1 MRLRYY
7 EVEGLAQ
14 LAHEKIVF
22 RDDAPNLIIGPNEAG
37 KTHLMLGLCGMFFG
51 LESPDRMKPWN
62 GPTTMQGA
70 LDFEDE
76 HGNPVHLERDYTDD
90 TVTVQADGKQWTAKW
105 EGKPADTERFLSSL
119 DEWLGFREQS
129 IFTATTFIRQS
140 ELVTAEIKGVAPEI
154 KRLITGTMEAS
165 YDRVLKDLN
174 ETLDG
179 LRRPQGVRKES
190 RLERQ
195 QETLRQLEGQRRA
208 ARERQDRIFRLRQIR
223 GRLAT
228 DIQQKAVQEGR
239 LQEQLQVVGNLEGLE
254 TQQTRLRQQSQRLDG
269 QLESL
274 ERGQATL
281 QSATVERDRY
291 MAAAGATKN
300 ELYELDRNV
309 REAEAALERLSQPAV
324 PAKALRSRFLSKP
337 KEEPPLSDL
346 PPEELTEL
354 IWKAREARDTALR
367 QMNVASLPQALDL
380 RDRYDRA
387 DVEVVKAQAFLEALG
402 TETDVLAQREEVAR
416 ELSAVTE
423 QLDRLSS
430 SEIDSK
436 QIQNRDTFRK
446 TLISLQDALAVLR
459 NDAAEIDR
467 KLHLEGEGEED
478 ITQIER
484 ELERVQAE
492 VDETKELIAAHE
504 LAIGTLKDCVVGFQD
519 HYLDGV
525 MADASG
531 MFAELTDGRY
541 TRVYLRDGDLE
552 PLVDTADRSRIPSV
566 QLSRGA
572 REQLYFVLRVAL
584 ARTLAN
590 NRGLPMILDDPYV
603 NFDPQ
608 RLERTVAMLRTISQ
622 RTQIIFFT
630 ADPRYEEW
638 FEPVLRLG
646 DEPVEVEVIATEV
659 A

>member
-1 MRLRYY
+1 
-7 EVEGLAQ
+7 
-14 LAHEKIVF
+14 
-22 RDDAPNLIIGPNEAG
+22 
-37 KTHLMLGLCGMFFG
+37 
-51 LESPDRMKPWN
+51 
-62 GPTTMQGA
+62 
-70 LDFEDE
+70 
-76 HGNPVHLERDYTDD
+76 
-90 TVTVQADGKQWTAKW
+90 
-105 EGKPADTERFLSSL
+105 
-119 DEWLGFREQS
+119 
-129 IFTATTFIRQS
+129 
-140 ELVTAEIKGVAPEI
+140 VTAEIKGVAPEI

-179 LRRPQGVRKES
+179 LRRPHGVRKES
-190 RLERQ
+190 QLERQ
-195 QETLRQLEGQRRA
+195 QEALRQLERQRRA
-208 ARERQDRIFRLRQIR
+208 ARERQDRISRLRQVR
-223 GRLAT
+223 DRLAT
-228 DIQQKAVQEGR
+228 DIGQKAIQEGR
-239 LQEQLQVVGNLEGLE
+239 LREHMALVGNLDQLE
-254 TQQTRLRQQSQRLDG
+254 TQQTRLRTQLQRLDG

-274 ERGQATL
+274 ERGEATSRAATL
-281 QSATVERDRY
+281 ERDRY
-291 MAAAGATKN
+291 AGAAGSTKN
-300 ELYELDRNV
+300 ELFELDRKV
-309 REAEAALERLSQPAV
+309 REAEAALERLSQPAAGTK
-324 PAKALRSRFLSKP
+324 PRRTRFRSKP
-337 KEEPPLSDL
+337 KEQPPVSDL
-346 PPEELTEL
+346 SPEELTEL

-367 QMNVASLPQALDL
+367 RMNVATLPQGLDL
-380 RDRYDRA
+380 RDRYDQA

-430 SEIDSK
+430 SDIDSQ

-446 TLISLQDALAVLR
+446 TLTSMQDAVSVLR
-459 NDAAEIDR
+459 NDAAEVDR

-484 ELERVQAE
+484 ELERVRAE
-492 VDETKELIAAHE
+492 VDETKELVAAHE

-525 MADASG
+525 MADASS
-531 MFAELTDGRY
+531 MFGELTDGRY

-552 PLVDTADRSRIPSV
+552 PLVDMSDRSRIPSV

-608 RLERTVAMLRTISQ
+608 RLERTVAMLRTLSE

-630 ADPRYEEW
+630 SDPRYEQW

-646 DEPVEVEVIATEV
+646 DEPVEAIATEV

>member
-1 MRLRYY
+1 MRLRRY

-14 LAHEKIVF
+14 LEHEKIVF

-51 LESPDRMKPWN
+51 LENPERLTPWH
-62 GPTTMQGA
+62 GAATMHGS

-76 HGNPVHLERDYTDD
+76 RGNPVHLERDYADD

-105 EGKPADTERFLSSL
+105 EGKPSDTERFLSAL

-129 IFTATTFIRQS
+129 IFTATTFIRQA
-140 ELVTAEIKGVAPEI
+140 EMVTAEIKGVAPEI

-165 YDRVLKDLN
+165 YERVLKDLN

-179 LRRPQGVRKES
+179 LRRPQSVRREC

-195 QETLRQLEGQRRA
+195 QEDLRRLEGQRRA

-223 GRLAT
+223 DRLAT
-228 DIQQKAVQEGR
+228 DIRQKAEQEGR
-239 LQEQLQVVGNLEGLE
+239 LQEQMDLVGNFDQLEA
-254 TQQTRLRQQSQRLDG
+254 QQTRLRMQLQRLDG

-274 ERGQATL
+274 ERGEATL
-281 QSATVERDRY
+281 QAATLERDRY
-291 MAAAGATKN
+291 AGAAGATKN
-300 ELYELDRNV
+300 ELFELDRNV
-309 REAEAALERLSQPAV
+309 RDAESALERVTQPA
-324 PAKALRSRFLSKP
+324 AGNSSLRTRFLSKP
-337 KEEPPLSDL
+337 KELPPLSDL
-346 PPEELTEL
+346 SPEELTEL

-367 QMNVASLPQALDL
+367 QMNVATLPQGLEL
-380 RDRYDRA
+380 RDRYDKA

-402 TETDVLAQREEVAR
+402 TETDVLAQREEVAG

-423 QLDRLSS
+423 QLDRLSL
-430 SEIDSK
+430 SEIDRK
-436 QIQNRDTFRK
+436 QIQNRDIFRK
-446 TLISLQDALAVLR
+446 TLTSLQDAVAVLR
-459 NDAAEIDR
+459 NDAAEVDR

-478 ITQIER
+478 VTQIER
-484 ELERVQAE
+484 EIERAQAE
-492 VDETKELIAAHE
+492 VEETKELVASHE
-504 LAIGTLKDCVVGFQD
+504 LAIATLKDCVVGFQD

-525 MADASG
+525 MADASS
-531 MFAELTDGRY
+531 MFGELTDGRY
-541 TRVYLRDGDLE
+541 TRVYLREGDLE
-552 PLVDTADRSRIPSV
+552 PLVDTAERSRIPSV
-566 QLSRGA
+566 QLSRGT
-572 REQLYFVLRVAL
+572 REQLYFVIRVAL

-608 RLERTVAMLRTISQ
+608 RLERTVAMLRTLSQ

-638 FEPVLRLG
+638 FEPVLRLQ
-646 DEPVEVEVIATEV
+646 DEPVEAIASEV